1 MRAAPALGAADPTR
15 GDRGPAQGRRV
26 SAEAG
31 RAAILRRSL
40 RVTVAASVGFYPL
53 LYVADLPAAAL
64 YALFAPIAIGLLS
77 AIPGSGRRQAFVVL
91 RALPPALGLAAL
103 GTFLAVDTWSATGG
117 MLVIGFLLAFAAVA
131 GPRPAG
137 AAPGLQLFYIL
148 ACFPPYAP
156 DALGGRLTGLAAG
169 MLLLA
174 ASHALLPDPPV
185 PSYRKRLAAALAT
198 AARGVTTGEVTARD
212 LRDTG
217 ARMRLSRV
225 PPSERPAGAG
235 RTDRALEQGGRAVRR
250 LLDQLA
256 ALPEWPSPA
265 PDHASD
271 TLLGRVAVVCDTC
284 ADSLVTGRRPPAP
297 GALEQAM
304 RNFQSERVRT
314 SPGPVAPARP
324 APEPPTAGA
333 NGRTPSLAVLRRQ
346 SRVLALAES
355 ARIVEVTVD
364 IAANGRPADPPAP
377 RELFWYAE
385 LSTPKLWARRV
396 LGNATLR
403 SVLFQNA
410 VRTALGLAASRL
422 VAGSLDLDHGF
433 WVLLAVLTLGR
444 TTVGATW
451 RAARRALAGNAV
463 GALVAGALLIGL
475 GAHTDAYAILLAP
488 AMLVGFSLGPMLG
501 TAYTQGLFT
510 LVVATAFAQL
520 APVTWRLSEARM
532 VDVATGSV
540 IGLLCGL
547 LAWPAGAGREVR
559 RAMAELLRTCGGLVP
574 PTAEALLT
582 PSPGSRSSPRTL
594 PSLHRLR
601 LAEAAYAQ
609 YRSESGTASKDAEPD
624 WHAVLIAAHHM
635 LLGAHR
641 LPRFGLR
648 PEIGP
653 PNPSASRAR
662 TTAAGL
668 RADADRIASL
678 LTGGHPVS
686 EPNTPPEPEGYSPAS
701 LSVDL
706 EVWMTSLGRQLAH
719 VEASVTRRPA
729 PDRAA

>member
-1 MRAAPALGAADPTR
+1 M
-15 GDRGPAQGRRV
+15 

-64 YALFAPIAIGLLS
+64 YVLFAPIAIGLLS

-156 DALGGRLTGLAAG
+156 DALGERLTGLAAG

-265 PDHASD
+265 PDPASD

>member
-1 MRAAPALGAADPTR
+1 M
-15 GDRGPAQGRRV
+15 

-156 DALGGRLTGLAAG
+156 DALGERLTGLAAG

-624 WHAVLIAAHHM
+624 WHAVLIAAQHM

-706 EVWMTSLGRQLAH
+706 EVWMTSVGRQLAH

>member
-1 MRAAPALGAADPTR
+1 
-15 GDRGPAQGRRV
+15 
-26 SAEAG
+26 
-31 RAAILRRSL
+31 
-40 RVTVAASVGFYPL
+40 
-53 LYVADLPAAAL
+53 
-64 YALFAPIAIGLLS
+64 
-77 AIPGSGRRQAFVVL
+77 
-91 RALPPALGLAAL
+91 
-103 GTFLAVDTWSATGG
+103 
-117 MLVIGFLLAFAAVA
+117 
-131 GPRPAG
+131 
-137 AAPGLQLFYIL
+137 
-148 ACFPPYAP
+148 
-156 DALGGRLTGLAAG
+156 
-169 MLLLA
+169 
-174 ASHALLPDPPV
+174 
-185 PSYRKRLAAALAT
+185 
-198 AARGVTTGEVTARD
+198 
-212 LRDTG
+212 
-217 ARMRLSRV
+217 
-225 PPSERPAGAG
+225 
-235 RTDRALEQGGRAVRR
+235 
-250 LLDQLA
+250 
-256 ALPEWPSPA
+256 
-265 PDHASD
+265 
-271 TLLGRVAVVCDTC
+271 
-284 ADSLVTGRRPPAP
+284 
-297 GALEQAM
+297 M
-304 RNFQSERVRT
+304 RNFQSERDRT
-314 SPGPVAPARP
+314 DPGPVAPARP
-324 APEPPTAGA
+324 ASEPPTAGA

-396 LGNATLR
+396 LGNVTLR

-422 VAGSLDLDHGF
+422 VAGSLGLDHGF

-501 TAYTQGLFT
+501 TAYAQGLFT
-510 LVVATAFAQL
+510 LVVAAAFAQL

-662 TTAAGL
+662 ATATAL

-686 EPNTPPEPEGYSPAS
+686 EPNTPPEPEGYSPAA

-719 VEASVTRRPA
+719 VEASVTRRPV

>member
-1 MRAAPALGAADPTR
+1 M
-15 GDRGPAQGRRV
+15 

-103 GTFLAVDTWSATGG
+103 GTLLAVDTWSATGG

-156 DALGGRLTGLAAG
+156 DALGERLTGLAVG

-198 AARGVTTGEVTARD
+198 AARAVTTGEVTARD

-256 ALPEWPSPA
+256 ALPESPSPT

-271 TLLGRVAVVCDTC
+271 TLLGRVAAVCDTC
-284 ADSLVTGRRPPAP
+284 ADTLLTGRRPPAP
-297 GALEQAM
+297 GALEEAM
-304 RNFQSERVRT
+304 RNFQSERDRT
-314 SPGPVAPARP
+314 DPGPVAPARP
-324 APEPPTAGA
+324 ASEPPTAGA

-396 LGNATLR
+396 LGNVTLR

-422 VAGSLDLDHGF
+422 VAGSLGLDHGF

-501 TAYTQGLFT
+501 TAYAQGLFT

-559 RAMAELLRTCGGLVP
+559 RAMAELLRICGGLVP

-594 PSLHRLR
+594 PGLHRLR

-662 TTAAGL
+662 ATATAL
-668 RADADRIASL
+668 RADADRIATL

-686 EPNTPPEPEGYSPAS
+686 EPNTPPEPEGYSPAA

-719 VEASVTRRPA
+719 VEASVTRRPV